1 MRRRKGARN
10 ARGCC
15 SSSRLV
21 ASRVKEY
28 TRAFLPRFVIYRGRN
43 IGHRERFNAAGTRER
58 FGRGEGR
65 VAKEKEKGRSGG
77 AKSIGNDEA
86 AKGDEKMALF

>member
-1 MRRRKGARN
+1 MFV
-10 ARGCC
+10 
-15 SSSRLV
+15 V
-21 ASRVKEY
+21 ASRCVESQRVHA
-28 TRAFLPRFVIYRGRN
+28 RALLPRFMIYRGRN